1 MILLINM
8 LVSLKVAVDLV
19 GKVPEHFFKVEPLKD
34 ITLTAILKPP
44 NVYRYYDRVLKL
56 F

>member
-1 MILLINM
+1 MILLINT
-8 LVSLKVAVDLV
+8 LASLKVAVDLF
-19 GKVPEHFFKVEPLKD
+19 GKVPERFFKVEPLKD

-44 NVYRYYDRVLKL
+44 NMYRHYDRVLKL